1 MKITR
6 RQLRKLILE
15 VYKPGIEKKIQR
27 ASVMDPEMLQN
38 IEDLESSGADSM
50 RQAQALAIAMGSEE
64 DELDFIDAETYAD
77 IQKRNIPLR
86 KNKELLG
93 DFLRYFV
100 SQISRSSIV
109 NWSRR
114 WGTDLKF
121 SDIKT
126 GLLDYEAFS
135 KNLVGAE
142 HAYAE
147 VKLHLE
153 GIPKSGMLIRIEDNM
168 FANSHTASIRLET
181 DPPGPVPA
189 EPDRK
194 ISLYFGHM
202 DKRAHDCALQL
213 MGAVTRLIRSNI
225 GDLG

>member
-6 RQLRKLILE
+6 RQLRKMIQE

-50 RQAQALAIAMGSEE
+50 RQAQDLAIAMGSEE

-77 IQKRNIPLR
+77 IQKRNIAYR
-86 KNKELLG
+86 KNARLLE

-114 WGTDLKF
+114 WGTNLKF

-126 GLLDYEAFS
+126 GLLDFEAFS

-147 VKLHLE
+147 VNLHLE
-153 GIPKSGMLIRIEDNM
+153 GIPKSGMIIRIEDTM

-181 DPPGPVPA
+181 DPPGEIPYFT
-189 EPDRK
+189 DRT
-194 ISLYFGHM
+194 ISLHFSHM
-202 DKRAHDCALQL
+202 DRRAHDCALQL
-213 MGAVTRLIRSNI
+213 MGAVTRLIRRNI

>member
-6 RQLRKLILE
+6 RQLRKMIRE

-50 RQAQALAIAMGSEE
+50 RQAQDLAIAMGSEE

-147 VKLHLE
+147 VNLHLE
-153 GIPKSGMLIRIEDNM
+153 GIPKSGMLIRVEDNM
-168 FANSHTASIRLET
+168 FANSHHVTIRLET
-181 DPPGPVPA
+181 DPPGPVPT
-189 EPDRK
+189 EPDRT
-194 ISLYFGHM
+194 ISLHFSHM
-202 DKRAHDCALQL
+202 DRRAHDCALQL
-213 MGAVTRLIRSNI
+213 MGAVTRLIRRNI

>member
-6 RQLRKLILE
+6 RQLRKIIQE

-38 IEDLESSGADSM
+38 IKDLESSGADSM
-50 RQAQALAIAMGSEE
+50 RQAQDLAIAMGSEE

-77 IQKRNIPLR
+77 IQKKNIPLR
-86 KNKELLG
+86 KNKKLLR

-100 SQISRSSIV
+100 SQISRTSII
-109 NWSRR
+109 NWARSH
-114 WGTDLKF
+114 GTDLKF

-147 VKLHLE
+147 VNLHLE
-153 GIPKSGMLIRIEDNM
+153 GIPKSGMLIRIEDTM
-168 FANSHTASIRLET
+168 FAHSHHVTISLET
-181 DPPGPVPA
+181 DPSGAIPA
-189 EPDRK
+189 EPDRN
-194 ISLYFGHM
+194 ISLYFSHM
-202 DKRAHDCALQL
+202 DSRAHKSVLQL
-213 MGAVTRLIRSNI
+213 LGSVTRLLRRNI
-225 GDLG
+225 GELI

>member
-1 MKITR
+1 MI
-6 RQLRKLILE
+6 QE

-50 RQAQALAIAMGSEE
+50 RQAQDLAIAMGSEE

-147 VKLHLE
+147 VNLHLE
-153 GIPKSGMLIRIEDNM
+153 GIPKSGMLIRVEDNM
-168 FANSHTASIRLET
+168 FANSHHVTIRLET
-181 DPPGPVPA
+181 DPPGPVPT
-189 EPDRK
+189 EPDRT
-194 ISLYFGHM
+194 ISLHFSHM
-202 DKRAHDCALQL
+202 DRRAHDCALQL
-213 MGAVTRLIRSNI
+213 MGAVTRLIRRSVYMRKNI
-225 GDLG
+225 GDLE

>member
-1 MKITR
+1 MI
-6 RQLRKLILE
+6 QE

-50 RQAQALAIAMGSEE
+50 RQAQDLAIAMGSEE

-109 NWSRR
+109 NWARR
-114 WGTDLKF
+114 WGTNLKF

-147 VKLHLE
+147 INLHLE

-168 FANSHTASIRLET
+168 FANSHHATIRLET
-181 DPPGPVPA
+181 DPPGPVPT
-189 EPDRK
+189 EPDRT
-194 ISLYFGHM
+194 ISLHFSHM
-202 DKRAHDCALQL
+202 DRRAHDCALQL
-213 MGAVTRLIRSNI
+213 MGAVTRLIRRSVYIRKNI
-225 GDLG
+225 GDLE